1 MLLNLNISRATN
13 TTYLNATAPAA
24 NVLTVG
30 TDSGTNLA
38 TNTYVAYVFAPVEG
52 FSAFGSYT
60 GNGSTDGPFIYT
72 GFRPAWWLIKHT
84 TSTESWYIFDAERST
99 YNAVNDYLLPNA
111 SNAEGVNITNRD
123 HDFLSNGFKIRGT
136 NGAINTNGSVY
147 IYAAF
152 AENPFKNALA
162 R

>member
-1 MLLNLNISRATN
+1 VFGFGSNVNV
-13 TTYLNATAPAA
+13 AA
-24 NVLTVG
+24 N
-30 TDSGTNLA
+30 DNII
-38 TNTYVAYVFAPVEG
+38 AYCFAGVEG
-52 FSAFGSYT
+52 FSSIGSYT
-60 GNGSTDGPFIYT
+60 GNGSTDGPFVYT
-72 GFRPAWWLIKHT
+72 GFRPAWLLIKHT

-111 SNAEGVNITNRD
+111 TNAEATNVTARD
-123 HDFLSNGFKIRGT
+123 HDFLSNGFKIRNT
-136 NGAINTNGSVY
+136 NGAMNTSGSVY